1 MYITA
6 IKLKKTMSDKV
17 QFQMEFEVKSSTHIL
32 YNMIST
38 PSGLSE
44 WFADNV
50 NIKGDNY
57 TFVWDGSEE
66 VAKLIGSKKGEYVK
80 FQWEDDFE
88 DDNKCFF
95 EIKIKID
102 ELTNDKALMITDF
115 AEEDEIDEAKLLW
128 ENQIAELKMVIGS

>member
-1 MYITA
+1 
-6 IKLKKTMSDKV
+6 MSDKV
-17 QFQMEFEVKSSTHIL
+17 QYEMEIEIKSSIQVL

-50 NIKGDNY
+50 NIKKDLF
-57 TFVWDGSEE
+57 TFIWDGSEE
-66 VAKLIGSKKGEYVK
+66 SAYMLTKKKGELVK
-80 FQWEDDFE
+80 FQWEDDK
-88 DDNKCFF
+88 DDGLKTFF

-102 ELTNDKALMITDF
+102 ELTNDVALIITDF

-128 ENQIAELKMVIGS
+128 QNQIAELKMVIGS

>member
-1 MYITA
+1 
-6 IKLKKTMSDKV
+6 MSDKV
-17 QFQMEFEVKSSTHIL
+17 EYQMEFEVKSSINVL

-50 NIKGDNY
+50 NIKKDVF
-57 TFVWDGSEE
+57 TFIWDGSEE
-66 VAKLIGSKKGEYVK
+66 SAKLLAKKKGEFVK
-80 FQWEDDFE
+80 FQWMEDIE
-88 DDNKCFF
+88 EGIKSFF
-95 EIKIKID
+95 QIRIKID
-102 ELTNDKALMITDF
+102 ELTNDVALMITDY

>member
-1 MYITA
+1 
-6 IKLKKTMSDKV
+6 MSDKV
-17 QFQMEFEVKSSTHIL
+17 QYEMEIEIKSSIQVL

-50 NIKGDNY
+50 NIKKDLF
-57 TFVWDGSEE
+57 TFIWDGSEE
-66 VAKLIGSKKGEYVK
+66 SAYMLTKKKGELVK
-80 FQWEDDFE
+80 FQWEDDR
-88 DDNKCFF
+88 DDGLKTFF

-102 ELTNDKALMITDF
+102 ELTNDVALIITDF

-128 ENQIAELKMVIGS
+128 QNQIAELKMVIGS

>member
-1 MYITA
+1 
-6 IKLKKTMSDKV
+6 MSDKV

-32 YNMIST
+32 YNMIAT

-50 NIKGDNY
+50 NIKGEDY

-66 VAKLIGSKKGEYVK
+66 VAKLISSKKGEFVR

-88 DDNKCFF
+88 EGNKCFF
-95 EIKIKID
+95 EVKIKID
-102 ELTNDKALMITDF
+102 ELTNDKALIITDF
-115 AEEDEIDEAKLLW
+115 AEEDEVDEAKLLW
-128 ENQIAELKMVIGS
+128 GNQIAELKMVIGS

>member
-1 MYITA
+1 
-6 IKLKKTMSDKV
+6 MSDKV

-32 YNMIST
+32 YNMIAT

-50 NIKGDNY
+50 NIKGEDY

-66 VAKLIGSKKGEYVK
+66 VAKLISSKKGEFVR

-88 DDNKCFF
+88 EGNKCFF
-95 EIKIKID
+95 EVKIKID
-102 ELTNDKALMITDF
+102 ELTNDKALIVTDF
-115 AEEDEIDEAKLLW
+115 AEEDEVDEAKLLW
-128 ENQIAELKMVIGS
+128 GNQIAELKMVIGS